1 MRILLAPDSFKE
13 AASAEAIAQ
22 AMARGIKRG
31 NPQAECRLMPL
42 SDGGEGLTQAL
53 VHATAGTLH
62 NVETVDAIG
71 RPITAQFGFLGNNR
85 ASCILHTAVV
95 ELASASGLER
105 VSPADRNALSA
116 STFGTGLLIR
126 AAIDAGAD
134 RIVLG
139 LGGSATTDGGTG
151 LARAL
156 GFRFLDT
163 AGHDIPLGGGSLVDL
178 ERIDDSEVPDFVKN
192 VPIVLACDV
201 TNPLTGPEGAAHVFA
216 PQKGANTAQ
225 VELLDQGLANLA
237 HAIMQYNG
245 RDIERIPGTGAA
257 GGTGGGMLG
266 LFNTT
271 VRPGIE
277 LVLDLTHGREA
288 CAWADVIITGEGSI
302 DSQTP
307 YGKVPSGIAKLAQS
321 QGKPTIAIGGTV
333 TRDPH
338 TIEALN
344 ETGIV
349 ATFGSC
355 DSDRQHGTQC
365 RDHVCRHRR
374 HTARCFGYCSNCS
387 YFTLRI
393 SMMNTVPS
401 STVTTAIGNKAVN
414 RQWQA
419 QSRRQAA
426 VWRSSPRNS
435 RRSLTMATGSTHAS
449 DQAPVRIR
457 KQP

>member
-13 AASAEAIAQ
+13 SASAEAIAQ
-22 AMARGIKRG
+22 AMVRGIKRG

-53 VHATAGTLH
+53 VHATGGTLH

-71 RPITAQFGFLGNNR
+71 RPITAQFGFLGNNH

-105 VSPADRNALSA
+105 VSPADRDPMAA
-116 STFGTGLLIR
+116 STFGTGLLIH

-151 LARAL
+151 LAHAF
-156 GFRFLDT
+156 GFRFLD
-163 AGHDIPLGGGSLVDL
+163 AHDCDIALGGGALVDL
-178 ERIDDSEVPDFVKN
+178 ARIDDSRVSDSIKN

-216 PQKGANTAQ
+216 PQKGATATQ

-237 HAIMQYNG
+237 RAIMQYNG
-245 RDIERIPGTGAA
+245 RDIEHTPGAGAA

-266 LFNTT
+266 LFNASI
-271 VRPGIE
+271 RPGIE
-277 LVLDLTHGREA
+277 LVLDLAHGREA
-288 CAWADVIITGEGSI
+288 CAWADVVITGEGSI

-333 TRDPH
+333 TRDSH

-344 ETGIV
+344 EAGIV
-349 ATFGSC
+349 ATFGIAPGPA
-355 DSDRQHGTQC
+355 DLATLIAGTERNVEITC
-365 RDHVCRHRR
+365 
-374 HTARCFGYCSNCS
+374 AAIAS
-387 YFTLRI
+387 TLRVA
-393 SMMNTVPS
+393 SATA
-401 STVTTAIGNKAVN
+401 VT
-414 RQWQA
+414 
-419 QSRRQAA
+419 AA
-426 VWRSSPRNS
+426 TSPCES
-435 RRSLTMATGSTHAS
+435 A
-449 DQAPVRIR
+449 
-457 KQP
+457 

>member
-1 MRILLAPDSFKE
+1 MRVLLAPDSFKE
-13 AASAEAIAQ
+13 AASAEVIAQ
-22 AMARGIKRG
+22 AMARGIMRG
-31 NPQAECRLMPL
+31 DPQAECRLLPL
-42 SDGGEGLTQAL
+42 SDGGEGLTHAL
-53 VHATAGTLH
+53 VHATGGTLH
-62 NVETVDAIG
+62 DVETVDAVG
-71 RPITAQFGFLGNNR
+71 HPIIAQFGFLGNKHTSR
-85 ASCILHTAVV
+85 TAVV

-105 VSPADRNALSA
+105 VSPADRNALVA

-134 RIVLG
+134 CIVLG

-156 GFRFLDT
+156 GFHFLDT

-178 ERIDDSEVPDFVKN
+178 SRIDDSEVPDFVKN

-216 PQKGANTAQ
+216 PQKGATATQ

-237 HAIMQYNG
+237 HVIMQYNG
-245 RDIERIPGTGAA
+245 RDIECIPGTGAA
-257 GGTGGGMLG
+257 GGTGGGTLG

-277 LVLDLTHGREA
+277 LVLDLAHGREA

-338 TIEALN
+338 TVEALN

-349 ATFGSC
+349 ATFGIAPGPADLTTLIANTERNVEITC
-355 DSDRQHGTQC
+355 AAIAG
-365 RDHVCRHRR
+365 
-374 HTARCFGYCSNCS
+374 
-387 YFTLRI
+387 TLRVA
-393 SMMNTVPS
+393 SATA
-401 STVTTAIGNKAVN
+401 VT
-414 RQWQA
+414 
-419 QSRRQAA
+419 AA
-426 VWRSSPRNS
+426 TSPCES
-435 RRSLTMATGSTHAS
+435 
-449 DQAPVRIR
+449 V
-457 KQP
+457 

>member
-22 AMARGIKRG
+22 AMARGIMRG
-31 NPQAECRLMPL
+31 DPQAECRLLPL
-42 SDGGEGLTQAL
+42 SDGGEGLTHAL
-53 VHATAGTLH
+53 VHATGGTLH
-62 NVETVDAIG
+62 SAETVDAIG
-71 RPITAQFGFLGNNR
+71 RPITAQFGFLGNNH

-105 VSPADRNALSA
+105 VSPADRDPMTA

-156 GFRFLDT
+156 GFHFLDT
-163 AGHDIPLGGGSLVDL
+163 AGHDIPLGGGALVDL
-178 ERIDDSEVPDFVKN
+178 ARIDDSRVSDSIKN

-216 PQKGANTAQ
+216 PQKGATATQ

-237 HAIMQYNG
+237 RAIMQYNG
-245 RDIERIPGTGAA
+245 RDIEHTPGAGAA

-266 LFNTT
+266 LFNAT
-271 VRPGIE
+271 VKPGIE
-277 LVLDLTHGREA
+277 LVLNLAHGREA
-288 CAWADVIITGEGSI
+288 CAWADVVITGEGSI

-338 TIEALN
+338 TVEALN
-344 ETGIV
+344 ETGII
-349 ATFGSC
+349 ATFGIAPGPADLTTLIANTERNVEITCAAIAS
-355 DSDRQHGTQC
+355 
-365 RDHVCRHRR
+365 
-374 HTARCFGYCSNCS
+374 
-387 YFTLRI
+387 TLRI
-393 SMMNTVPS
+393 
-401 STVTTAIGNKAVN
+401 TAAT
-414 RQWQA
+414 
-419 QSRRQAA
+419 
-426 VWRSSPRNS
+426 SPCES
-435 RRSLTMATGSTHAS
+435 A
-449 DQAPVRIR
+449 
-457 KQP
+457 

>member
-85 ASCILHTAVV
+85 ASCILRTAVV

-126 AAIDAGAD
+126 TAIDAGAN

-288 CAWADVIITGEGSI
+288 CVWADVIITGEGSI

-349 ATFGSC
+349 ATFGIAPGPADLAPLIANTERNVEITC
-355 DSDRQHGTQC
+355 AAIAG
-365 RDHVCRHRR
+365 
-374 HTARCFGYCSNCS
+374 
-387 YFTLRI
+387 TLRVA
-393 SMMNTVPS
+393 SATA
-401 STVTTAIGNKAVN
+401 VT
-414 RQWQA
+414 
-419 QSRRQAA
+419 AA
-426 VWRSSPRNS
+426 TSPCES
-435 RRSLTMATGSTHAS
+435 A
-449 DQAPVRIR
+449 
-457 KQP
+457 

>member
-71 RPITAQFGFLGNNR
+71 RPITAQFGFLGNNH
-85 ASCILHTAVV
+85 ASCILRTAVV

-126 AAIDAGAD
+126 AAIDAGAN

-288 CAWADVIITGEGSI
+288 CVWADVIITGEGSI

-349 ATFGSC
+349 ATFGIAPGPADLAPLIANTERNVEITC
-355 DSDRQHGTQC
+355 AAIAG
-365 RDHVCRHRR
+365 
-374 HTARCFGYCSNCS
+374 
-387 YFTLRI
+387 TLRVA
-393 SMMNTVPS
+393 SATA
-401 STVTTAIGNKAVN
+401 VT
-414 RQWQA
+414 
-419 QSRRQAA
+419 AA
-426 VWRSSPRNS
+426 TSPCES
-435 RRSLTMATGSTHAS
+435 A
-449 DQAPVRIR
+449 
-457 KQP
+457 

>member
-31 NPQAECRLMPL
+31 NPQAECWLMPL

-62 NVETVDAIG
+62 SAETVDAIG
-71 RPITAQFGFLGNNR
+71 RPIIAQFGFLGNKHTSR
-85 ASCILHTAVV
+85 TAVV

-105 VSPADRNALSA
+105 VSPADRNALVA

-134 RIVLG
+134 CIVLG

-156 GFRFLDT
+156 GFHFLDT

-178 ERIDDSEVPDFVKN
+178 SRIDDSEVPYFVKN

-216 PQKGANTAQ
+216 PQKGANAAQ
-225 VELLDQGLANLA
+225 IELLDQGLANLA
-237 HAIMQYNG
+237 HVIMQYNG
-245 RDIERIPGTGAA
+245 RDIECIPGTGAA
-257 GGTGGGMLG
+257 GGTGGGTLG

-277 LVLDLTHGREA
+277 LVLDLAHGREA

-338 TIEALN
+338 TVEALN

-349 ATFGSC
+349 ATFGIAPGPADLTTLIADTERNVEITCAAIAS
-355 DSDRQHGTQC
+355 
-365 RDHVCRHRR
+365 
-374 HTARCFGYCSNCS
+374 
-387 YFTLRI
+387 TLRVA
-393 SMMNTVPS
+393 SATA
-401 STVTTAIGNKAVN
+401 VT
-414 RQWQA
+414 
-419 QSRRQAA
+419 AA
-426 VWRSSPRNS
+426 T
-435 RRSLTMATGSTHAS
+435 SLCES
-449 DQAPVRIR
+449 V
-457 KQP
+457 

>member
-31 NPQAECRLMPL
+31 NPQAECWLMPL

-62 NVETVDAIG
+62 SAETVDAIG
-71 RPITAQFGFLGNNR
+71 RPIIAQFGFLGNKHTSR
-85 ASCILHTAVV
+85 TAVV

-105 VSPADRNALSA
+105 VSPADRNALVA

-134 RIVLG
+134 CIVLG

-156 GFRFLDT
+156 GFHFLDT

-178 ERIDDSEVPDFVKN
+178 SRIDDSEVPYFVKN

-338 TIEALN
+338 TVEALN
-344 ETGIV
+344 KAGII
-349 ATFGSC
+349 ATFGIAPGPADLTTLIANTERNVEITCAAIAS
-355 DSDRQHGTQC
+355 
-365 RDHVCRHRR
+365 
-374 HTARCFGYCSNCS
+374 
-387 YFTLRI
+387 TLRI
-393 SMMNTVPS
+393 
-401 STVTTAIGNKAVN
+401 TAAT
-414 RQWQA
+414 
-419 QSRRQAA
+419 
-426 VWRSSPRNS
+426 SPCES
-435 RRSLTMATGSTHAS
+435 
-449 DQAPVRIR
+449 V
-457 KQP
+457 

>member
-22 AMARGIKRG
+22 AMARGVMYG
-31 NPQAECRLMPL
+31 DPQAECRLLPL

-53 VHATAGTLH
+53 VHATGGTLRD
-62 NVETVDAIG
+62 VETVDAIG
-71 RPITAQFGFLGNNR
+71 RPITAQYGFLGNNH
-85 ASCILHTAVV
+85 ASCTLRTAVV

-105 VSPADRNALSA
+105 VSHADRNALAA

-134 RIVLG
+134 YIVRG

-163 AGHDIPLGGGSLVDL
+163 AGHDIPLGGGSLVNL
-178 ERIDDSEVPDFVKN
+178 ARIDDSEVPDFVKN

-201 TNPLTGPEGAAHVFA
+201 TNPLTGSEGAAHVFA
-216 PQKGANTAQ
+216 PQKGATTTQ
-225 VELLDQGLANLA
+225 VERLDRGLANLA
-237 HAIMQYNG
+237 HAIMQYSG
-245 RDIERIPGTGAA
+245 RDIEHTPGSGAA

-266 LFNTT
+266 LFNASI
-271 VRPGIE
+271 RPGIE
-277 LVLDLTHGREA
+277 LVLDLAHGREA
-288 CAWADVIITGEGSI
+288 CAWADVVITGEGSI

-333 TRDPH
+333 TRDSH

-344 ETGIV
+344 EAGIV
-349 ATFGSC
+349 ATFGIAPGPA
-355 DSDRQHGTQC
+355 DLATLIAGTERNVEITC
-365 RDHVCRHRR
+365 
-374 HTARCFGYCSNCS
+374 AAIAS
-387 YFTLRI
+387 TLRI
-393 SMMNTVPS
+393 
-401 STVTTAIGNKAVN
+401 TAAT
-414 RQWQA
+414 
-419 QSRRQAA
+419 
-426 VWRSSPRNS
+426 SPCES
-435 RRSLTMATGSTHAS
+435 A
-449 DQAPVRIR
+449 
-457 KQP
+457 

>member
-31 NPQAECRLMPL
+31 NPQAECWLMPL

-62 NVETVDAIG
+62 SAETVDAIG
-71 RPITAQFGFLGNNR
+71 RPIIAQFGFLGNKHTSR
-85 ASCILHTAVV
+85 TAVV

-105 VSPADRNALSA
+105 VSPADRNALVA

-134 RIVLG
+134 CIVLG

-156 GFRFLDT
+156 GFHFLDT

-178 ERIDDSEVPDFVKN
+178 SRIDDSEVPYFVKN

-216 PQKGANTAQ
+216 PQKGANAAQ
-225 VELLDQGLANLA
+225 IELLDQGLANLA
-237 HAIMQYNG
+237 HVIMQYNG
-245 RDIERIPGTGAA
+245 RDIECIPGTGAA
-257 GGTGGGMLG
+257 GGTGCGTLG

-277 LVLDLTHGREA
+277 LVLDLAHGREA

-338 TIEALN
+338 TVEALN

-349 ATFGSC
+349 ATFGIAPGPADLTTLIANTERNVEITCAAIAS
-355 DSDRQHGTQC
+355 
-365 RDHVCRHRR
+365 
-374 HTARCFGYCSNCS
+374 
-387 YFTLRI
+387 TLRI
-393 SMMNTVPS
+393 
-401 STVTTAIGNKAVN
+401 TAAT
-414 RQWQA
+414 
-419 QSRRQAA
+419 
-426 VWRSSPRNS
+426 SPCES
-435 RRSLTMATGSTHAS
+435 A
-449 DQAPVRIR
+449 
-457 KQP
+457 

>member
-31 NPQAECRLMPL
+31 DPQAECRLLPL
-42 SDGGEGLTQAL
+42 SDGGEGLTHAL
-53 VHATAGTLH
+53 VHATGGTLH
-62 NVETVDAIG
+62 DVETVDAVG
-71 RPITAQFGFLGNNR
+71 RPIIAQFGFLGNKHTSR
-85 ASCILHTAVV
+85 TAVV
-95 ELASASGLER
+95 ELASASGLEQ
-105 VSPADRNALSA
+105 VSPADRDPMAA

-151 LARAL
+151 LARVL

-201 TNPLTGPEGAAHVFA
+201 PNPLTGPEGAAHVFA

-277 LVLDLTHGREA
+277 LVLDLAHGREA

-333 TRDPH
+333 TRDLH

-349 ATFGSC
+349 ATFGIAPGPA
-355 DSDRQHGTQC
+355 DLATLIANTERNVEITYAAIAG
-365 RDHVCRHRR
+365 
-374 HTARCFGYCSNCS
+374 
-387 YFTLRI
+387 TLR
-393 SMMNTVPS
+393 
-401 STVTTAIGNKAVN
+401 VTSATAVT
-414 RQWQA
+414 
-419 QSRRQAA
+419 AA
-426 VWRSSPRNS
+426 TPPCES
-435 RRSLTMATGSTHAS
+435 A
-449 DQAPVRIR
+449 
-457 KQP
+457 

>member
-13 AASAEAIAQ
+13 ATSAEAIAQ

-31 NPQAECRLMPL
+31 NPQAECRLIPL

-71 RPITAQFGFLGNNR
+71 RPIIAQFGFLGNKHTSR
-85 ASCILHTAVV
+85 TAVV
-95 ELASASGLER
+95 ELASASGLEQ
-105 VSPADRNALSA
+105 VSPADRDPMAA
-116 STFGTGLLIR
+116 STFGTGLLIH

-151 LARAL
+151 LAHAF
-156 GFRFLDT
+156 GFRFLD
-163 AGHDIPLGGGSLVDL
+163 AHDCDIALGGGSLVDL
-178 ERIDDSEVPDFVKN
+178 ERIDDSEVPNFVKN

-349 ATFGSC
+349 ATFGIAPGPADLATLIANTERNVEITC
-355 DSDRQHGTQC
+355 AAIAG
-365 RDHVCRHRR
+365 
-374 HTARCFGYCSNCS
+374 
-387 YFTLRI
+387 TLRVA
-393 SMMNTVPS
+393 SATA
-401 STVTTAIGNKAVN
+401 VT
-414 RQWQA
+414 
-419 QSRRQAA
+419 AA
-426 VWRSSPRNS
+426 TSPCES
-435 RRSLTMATGSTHAS
+435 A
-449 DQAPVRIR
+449 
-457 KQP
+457 

>member
-31 NPQAECRLMPL
+31 NPQAECWLLPL

-62 NVETVDAIG
+62 DVETVDAVG
-71 RPITAQFGFLGNNR
+71 RPIIAQFGFLGNKHT
-85 ASCILHTAVV
+85 SCTAVV
-95 ELASASGLER
+95 ELASASGLEQ
-105 VSPADRNALSA
+105 VSPADRDPMAA

-139 LGGSATTDGGTG
+139 LG
-151 LARAL
+151 
-156 GFRFLDT
+156 FRFLD
-163 AGHDIPLGGGSLVDL
+163 AHDSDIPLGGGALVDL
-178 ERIDDSEVPDFVKN
+178 ARIDDSRVSDSIKN

-216 PQKGANTAQ
+216 PQKGATATQ

-237 HAIMQYNG
+237 RAIMQYNG
-245 RDIERIPGTGAA
+245 RDIEHTPGAGAA

-266 LFNTT
+266 LFNAT
-271 VRPGIE
+271 VKPGIE
-277 LVLDLTHGREA
+277 LVLNLAHGREA
-288 CAWADVIITGEGSI
+288 CAWADVVITGEGSI

-338 TIEALN
+338 TVEALN
-344 ETGIV
+344 ETGII
-349 ATFGSC
+349 ATFGIAPGPADLTTLIANTERNVEITCAAIAS
-355 DSDRQHGTQC
+355 
-365 RDHVCRHRR
+365 
-374 HTARCFGYCSNCS
+374 
-387 YFTLRI
+387 TLRVA
-393 SMMNTVPS
+393 SATAVTAATSPCE
-401 STVTTAIGNKAVN
+401 ST
-414 RQWQA
+414 
-419 QSRRQAA
+419 
-426 VWRSSPRNS
+426 
-435 RRSLTMATGSTHAS
+435 
-449 DQAPVRIR
+449 
-457 KQP
+457 

>member
-1 MRILLAPDSFKE
+1 MANEEVDRRAEILNAAVELFGTLGYYGTSLQKIADRVGLTKAGVLHYVGSKEGLLTAALGGMRRRPVPPAHVGGLPLSLCPGTALMYGCRCNKEACMRILLAPDSFKE
-13 AASAEAIAQ
+13 AASAEAIAR

-71 RPITAQFGFLGNNR
+71 RPITAQFGFLGNNH

-134 RIVLG
+134 CIVLG

-178 ERIDDSEVPDFVKN
+178 ARIDDSEVPDFVKD

-225 VELLDQGLANLA
+225 VELLDQGLANLS

-277 LVLDLTHGREA
+277 LVLDLAHGREA
-288 CAWADVIITGEGSI
+288 CAWADVVITGHRTAKCRVALRNWRNRKENRLL
-302 DSQTP
+302 
-307 YGKVPSGIAKLAQS
+307 PSEE
-321 QGKPTIAIGGTV
+321 
-333 TRDPH
+333 R
-338 TIEALN
+338 
-344 ETGIV
+344 
-349 ATFGSC
+349 
-355 DSDRQHGTQC
+355 
-365 RDHVCRHRR
+365 
-374 HTARCFGYCSNCS
+374 
-387 YFTLRI
+387 
-393 SMMNTVPS
+393 
-401 STVTTAIGNKAVN
+401 
-414 RQWQA
+414 
-419 QSRRQAA
+419 
-426 VWRSSPRNS
+426 
-435 RRSLTMATGSTHAS
+435 
-449 DQAPVRIR
+449 
-457 KQP
+457 

>member
-31 NPQAECRLMPL
+31 DPQAECRLLPL
-42 SDGGEGLTQAL
+42 SDGGEGLTHAL
-53 VHATAGTLH
+53 VHATGGTLH
-62 NVETVDAIG
+62 DVETVDAVG
-71 RPITAQFGFLGNNR
+71 RPIIAQFGFLGNKHTSR
-85 ASCILHTAVV
+85 TAVV
-95 ELASASGLER
+95 ELASASGLEQ
-105 VSPADRNALSA
+105 VSPADRDPMAA

-163 AGHDIPLGGGSLVDL
+163 ADHDIPLGGGSLVDL

-277 LVLDLTHGREA
+277 LMLDLAHGREA

-349 ATFGSC
+349 ATFGIAPGPADLATLIANTERNVEITC
-355 DSDRQHGTQC
+355 AAIAG
-365 RDHVCRHRR
+365 
-374 HTARCFGYCSNCS
+374 
-387 YFTLRI
+387 TLRVA
-393 SMMNTVPS
+393 SAT
-401 STVTTAIGNKAVN
+401 TVT
-414 RQWQA
+414 
-419 QSRRQAA
+419 AA
-426 VWRSSPRNS
+426 TSPCES
-435 RRSLTMATGSTHAS
+435 A
-449 DQAPVRIR
+449 
-457 KQP
+457 

>member
-349 ATFGSC
+349 ATFGIAPGSADLATLIANTERNVEITC
-355 DSDRQHGTQC
+355 AAIAG
-365 RDHVCRHRR
+365 
-374 HTARCFGYCSNCS
+374 
-387 YFTLRI
+387 TLRVA
-393 SMMNTVPS
+393 SA
-401 STVTTAIGNKAVN
+401 TAV
-414 RQWQA
+414 
-419 QSRRQAA
+419 AA
-426 VWRSSPRNS
+426 ATSPCES
-435 RRSLTMATGSTHAS
+435 A
-449 DQAPVRIR
+449 
-457 KQP
+457 

>member
-1 MRILLAPDSFKE
+1 MRFLLAPDSFKE

-31 NPQAECRLMPL
+31 NPQAECWLMPL

-62 NVETVDAIG
+62 SAETVDAIG
-71 RPITAQFGFLGNNR
+71 RPIIAQFGFLGNKHTSR
-85 ASCILHTAVV
+85 TAVV

-105 VSPADRNALSA
+105 VSPADRNALVA

-134 RIVLG
+134 CIVLG

-156 GFRFLDT
+156 GFHFLDT

-178 ERIDDSEVPDFVKN
+178 SRIDDSEVPYFVKN

-216 PQKGANTAQ
+216 PQKGANAAQ
-225 VELLDQGLANLA
+225 IELLDQGLANLA
-237 HAIMQYNG
+237 HVIMQYNG
-245 RDIERIPGTGAA
+245 RDIECIPGTGAA
-257 GGTGGGMLG
+257 GGTGGGTLG

-277 LVLDLTHGREA
+277 LVLDLAHGREA

-338 TIEALN
+338 TVEALN
-344 ETGIV
+344 KAGII
-349 ATFGSC
+349 ATFGIAPGPADLTTLIANTERNVEITCAAIAS
-355 DSDRQHGTQC
+355 
-365 RDHVCRHRR
+365 
-374 HTARCFGYCSNCS
+374 
-387 YFTLRI
+387 TLRI
-393 SMMNTVPS
+393 
-401 STVTTAIGNKAVN
+401 TAAT
-414 RQWQA
+414 
-419 QSRRQAA
+419 
-426 VWRSSPRNS
+426 SPCES
-435 RRSLTMATGSTHAS
+435 
-449 DQAPVRIR
+449 V
-457 KQP
+457 

>member
-22 AMARGIKRG
+22 AMARGIMRG
-31 NPQAECRLMPL
+31 DPQAECRLLPL
-42 SDGGEGLTQAL
+42 SDGGEGLTHAL
-53 VHATAGTLH
+53 VHATGGTLH
-62 NVETVDAIG
+62 SAETVDAIG
-71 RPITAQFGFLGNNR
+71 RPITAQFGFLGNNH

-105 VSPADRNALSA
+105 VSPADRDPMTA

-151 LARAL
+151 LAHAF
-156 GFRFLDT
+156 GFRFLD
-163 AGHDIPLGGGSLVDL
+163 AHDSDIPLGGGALVDL
-178 ERIDDSEVPDFVKN
+178 ARIDDSRVSDSIKN

-216 PQKGANTAQ
+216 PQKGATATQ

-237 HAIMQYNG
+237 RAIMQYNG
-245 RDIERIPGTGAA
+245 RDIEHTPGAGAA
-257 GGTGGGMLG
+257 GGTGGGVLG
-266 LFNTT
+266 LFNAT
-271 VRPGIE
+271 VKPGIE
-277 LVLDLTHGREA
+277 LVLNLAHGREA
-288 CAWADVIITGEGSI
+288 CAWADVVITGEGSI

-338 TIEALN
+338 TVEALN
-344 ETGIV
+344 KAGII
-349 ATFGSC
+349 ATFGIAPGPADLTTLIANTERNVEITCAAIAS
-355 DSDRQHGTQC
+355 
-365 RDHVCRHRR
+365 
-374 HTARCFGYCSNCS
+374 
-387 YFTLRI
+387 TLRVA
-393 SMMNTVPS
+393 SATA
-401 STVTTAIGNKAVN
+401 VT
-414 RQWQA
+414 
-419 QSRRQAA
+419 AA
-426 VWRSSPRNS
+426 TSPCES
-435 RRSLTMATGSTHAS
+435 
-449 DQAPVRIR
+449 V
-457 KQP
+457 

>member
-13 AASAEAIAQ
+13 SASAEAIAQ

-178 ERIDDSEVPDFVKN
+178 ERIDDSE
-192 VPIVLACDV
+192 
-201 TNPLTGPEGAAHVFA
+201 
-216 PQKGANTAQ
+216 
-225 VELLDQGLANLA
+225 
-237 HAIMQYNG
+237 
-245 RDIERIPGTGAA
+245 
-257 GGTGGGMLG
+257 
-266 LFNTT
+266 
-271 VRPGIE
+271 
-277 LVLDLTHGREA
+277 
-288 CAWADVIITGEGSI
+288 S
-302 DSQTP
+302 
-307 YGKVPSGIAKLAQS
+307 
-321 QGKPTIAIGGTV
+321 
-333 TRDPH
+333 
-338 TIEALN
+338 
-344 ETGIV
+344 
-349 ATFGSC
+349 
-355 DSDRQHGTQC
+355 
-365 RDHVCRHRR
+365 
-374 HTARCFGYCSNCS
+374 
-387 YFTLRI
+387 
-393 SMMNTVPS
+393 
-401 STVTTAIGNKAVN
+401 
-414 RQWQA
+414 
-419 QSRRQAA
+419 
-426 VWRSSPRNS
+426 
-435 RRSLTMATGSTHAS
+435 
-449 DQAPVRIR
+449 
-457 KQP
+457 

>member
-1 MRILLAPDSFKE
+1 MRVLLAPDSFKE
-13 AASAEAIAQ
+13 AASAEVIAQ
-22 AMARGIKRG
+22 TMARGIMRG
-31 NPQAECRLMPL
+31 DPQAECRLLPL
-42 SDGGEGLTQAL
+42 SDGGEGLTHAL
-53 VHATAGTLH
+53 VHATGGTLH
-62 NVETVDAIG
+62 DVETVDAVG
-71 RPITAQFGFLGNNR
+71 RPIIAQFGFLGNKHTSR
-85 ASCILHTAVV
+85 TAVV

-105 VSPADRNALSA
+105 VSPADRNALTA

-201 TNPLTGPEGAAHVFA
+201 INPLTGPEGAAHVFA

-277 LVLDLTHGREA
+277 LVLDLAHGREA
-288 CAWADVIITGEGSI
+288 CAWADVIITGESSI

-349 ATFGSC
+349 ATFGIAPGPADLATLIANTERNVEITC
-355 DSDRQHGTQC
+355 AAIAG
-365 RDHVCRHRR
+365 
-374 HTARCFGYCSNCS
+374 
-387 YFTLRI
+387 TLRVA
-393 SMMNTVPS
+393 SATA
-401 STVTTAIGNKAVN
+401 VT
-414 RQWQA
+414 
-419 QSRRQAA
+419 AA
-426 VWRSSPRNS
+426 TPPCES
-435 RRSLTMATGSTHAS
+435 A
-449 DQAPVRIR
+449 
-457 KQP
+457 

>member
-22 AMARGIKRG
+22 AMAHGIKRG
-31 NPQAECRLMPL
+31 NPQAECWLMPL

-62 NVETVDAIG
+62 SAETVDAIG
-71 RPITAQFGFLGNNR
+71 RPIIAQFGFLGNKHTSR
-85 ASCILHTAVV
+85 TAVV

-105 VSPADRNALSA
+105 VSPADRNALVA

-134 RIVLG
+134 CIVLG
-139 LGGSATTDGGTG
+139 LGGSATADGGTG
-151 LARAL
+151 LAGAL
-156 GFRFLDT
+156 GFHFLDT

-178 ERIDDSEVPDFVKN
+178 SRIDDSEVPYFVKN

-216 PQKGANTAQ
+216 PQKGANAAQ
-225 VELLDQGLANLA
+225 IELLDQGLANLA
-237 HAIMQYNG
+237 HVIMQYNG
-245 RDIERIPGTGAA
+245 RDIECIPGTGAA
-257 GGTGGGMLG
+257 GGTGGGTLG

-277 LVLDLTHGREA
+277 LVLDLAHGREA

-338 TIEALN
+338 TVEALN
-344 ETGIV
+344 KAGII
-349 ATFGSC
+349 ATFGIAPGPADLTTLIANTERNVEITCAAIAS
-355 DSDRQHGTQC
+355 
-365 RDHVCRHRR
+365 
-374 HTARCFGYCSNCS
+374 
-387 YFTLRI
+387 TLRI
-393 SMMNTVPS
+393 
-401 STVTTAIGNKAVN
+401 TAAT
-414 RQWQA
+414 
-419 QSRRQAA
+419 
-426 VWRSSPRNS
+426 SPCES
-435 RRSLTMATGSTHAS
+435 
-449 DQAPVRIR
+449 V
-457 KQP
+457 

>member
-22 AMARGIKRG
+22 AMARGIMRG
-31 NPQAECRLMPL
+31 DPQAECRLLPL
-42 SDGGEGLTQAL
+42 SDGGEGLTHAL
-53 VHATAGTLH
+53 VHATGGTLH
-62 NVETVDAIG
+62 SAETVDAIG
-71 RPITAQFGFLGNNR
+71 RPITAQFGFLGNNH
-85 ASCILHTAVV
+85 ASCIPHTAVV

-105 VSPADRNALSA
+105 VSPADRDPMAA

-151 LARAL
+151 LAHAF
-156 GFRFLDT
+156 GFRFLD
-163 AGHDIPLGGGSLVDL
+163 AHDSDIPLGGGALVDL
-178 ERIDDSEVPDFVKN
+178 ARIDDSRVSDSIKN

-216 PQKGANTAQ
+216 PQKGATATQ

-245 RDIERIPGTGAA
+245 RDIEHTPGAGAA

-266 LFNTT
+266 LFNAT
-271 VRPGIE
+271 VKPGIE
-277 LVLDLTHGREA
+277 LVLNLAHGREA
-288 CAWADVIITGEGSI
+288 CAWADVVITGEGSI

-338 TIEALN
+338 TVEALN
-344 ETGIV
+344 ETGII
-349 ATFGSC
+349 ATFGIAPGPADLTTLIANTERNVEITCAAIAS
-355 DSDRQHGTQC
+355 
-365 RDHVCRHRR
+365 
-374 HTARCFGYCSNCS
+374 
-387 YFTLRI
+387 TLRVA
-393 SMMNTVPS
+393 SATAVTAATSPCE
-401 STVTTAIGNKAVN
+401 ST
-414 RQWQA
+414 
-419 QSRRQAA
+419 
-426 VWRSSPRNS
+426 
-435 RRSLTMATGSTHAS
+435 
-449 DQAPVRIR
+449 
-457 KQP
+457 